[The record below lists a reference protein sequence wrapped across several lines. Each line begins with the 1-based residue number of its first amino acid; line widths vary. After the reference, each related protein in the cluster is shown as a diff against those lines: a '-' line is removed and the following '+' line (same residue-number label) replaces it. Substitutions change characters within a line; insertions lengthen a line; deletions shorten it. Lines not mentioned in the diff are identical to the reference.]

1 MEHTANYHY
10 QHKDN
15 LQIINKKNNIITKIE
30 KIIRIKQLT
39 DTFTNRL
46 TEESMSL
53 IKSIMKVNPEF
64 IISIEK
70 IVIKNITNDE
80 INVNDMY
87 EVIII
92 ISKIYN
98 IILVMNFNLQKQ
110 TEITAEICG
119 YIVRFIISVS
129 IQEHNVKNKELLV
142 SFEKIINACVKL
154 LQLKNPKAMRLL
166 TNSDN
171 NGEHHNYNS
180 DDEYEN
186 ENEAPVVVKEYGS
199 CCF

>member
-10 QHKDN
+10 HHKDN

-142 SFEKIINACVKL
+142 SFEKIIDACVKL